1 MIADEDV
8 VAYEV
13 TSSAF
18 NKITKAKPHIAQ
30 AVLRSIARQ
39 LSERL
44 RNAAG
49 RPSDE
54 LHVTLMRRA
63 ATRYVENRA
72 NNIDLVGCAINR

>member
-1 MIADEDV
+1 VIADEDV

-44 RNAAG
+44 RNAA
-49 RPSDE
+49 E
-54 LHVTLMRRA
+54 
-63 ATRYVENRA
+63 
-72 NNIDLVGCAINR
+72 DLRMSSM